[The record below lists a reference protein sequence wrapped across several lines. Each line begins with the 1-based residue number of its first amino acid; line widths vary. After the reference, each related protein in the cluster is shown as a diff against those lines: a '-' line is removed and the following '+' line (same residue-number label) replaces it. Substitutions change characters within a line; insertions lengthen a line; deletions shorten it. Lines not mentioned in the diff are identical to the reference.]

1 MEWDISDKDIESTEK
16 LLLPEGSHF
25 PDDARDVIRCWHS
38 TDVAACPGSGKTTI
52 LLAKLKLLAD
62 RMPFEN
68 GAGICV
74 LSHTNVA
81 VNEIKKRLSGYA
93 DKLLGYPNYI
103 GTIQSFVDR
112 FVTMPYLR
120 NIVERNVQVVDNLT
134 YAHHMLNRMQN
145 STKYSALNYVTK
157 NSFET
162 GGQFTARIDHT
173 QALFIRDDGALCVGK
188 QKKALAGA
196 QKISTNQYKELL
208 ADLLKDEGIMRY
220 QDSYSYAKSALKN
233 LPEAYTNLF
242 SSRFQYVFI
251 DEFQDCD
258 DIQRKAIDAIF
269 NPTKCAVLKIGDS
282 DQAIYN
288 SSKDETPDWVPRDGF
303 LPIMTSCRY
312 SQEIANVIC
321 KLKKGNK
328 SIVTFVGMTDV
339 KPVLLVFEPEKID
352 RVIDKFISILESHGL
367 YDNNGV
373 YKAIGAVKKEDS
385 SGLKIG
391 SYWSEFDSSAK
402 KQSEYSYWAII
413 DNITTNLSDGKLY
426 KAERNVRKLLCRI
439 FHYAEIKHSV
449 SGKEYSVTT
458 IKKKLYDEYWD
469 TYRQWICELS
479 RLQNINTIDC
489 LIRQKINELLKINN
503 PQAGDIFDHMP
514 AYFLDKTAVVNQTK
528 KGEENV
534 FIDPIRGRRIEF
546 DTIHGVKG
554 ETHDVTLYLETD
566 RQGASDLSRL
576 LPYLGVGKIGSS
588 NLFDYSRKLAYV
600 GMSRPRKLLCV
611 AMQAKTY
618 EKSKGVFDNDW
629 EIIDLREKELTLS
642 LTTTTDDCSKNENP

>member
-1 MEWDISDKDIESTEK
+1 MEWDISDRDIESTEK

-62 RMPFEN
+62 RMPLEN

-103 GTIQSFVDR
+103 GTIQSFFDK

-120 NIVERNVQVVDNLT
+120 NIAGRNVQAVDNST
-134 YAHHMLNRMQN
+134 YALHMLLRIYKDD
-145 STKYSALNYVTK
+145 KYGTLKNMIRANYK
-157 NSFET
+157 P
-162 GGQFTARIDHT
+162 GGQFKNQLDYVQSLYLRN
-173 QALFIRDDGALCVGK
+173 DGALCVKK
-188 QKKALAGA
+188 QKKSLAGA
-196 QKISTNQYKELL
+196 DRPSAKQYKALVAELRN
-208 ADLLKDEGIMRY
+208 DEGIIRY
-220 QDSYSYAKSALKN
+220 QDTYLYAIDILNDMPETYKN
-233 LPEAYTNLF
+233 FF

-251 DEFQDCD
+251 DEYQDCD
-258 DIQRKAIDAIF
+258 DVQRHAIDSIF
-269 NPTKCAVLKIGDS
+269 NSTKCAVIKIGDS

-288 SSKDETPDWVPRDGF
+288 SSKDETTDWIPQDNY
-303 LPIMTSCRY
+303 LPIRTSCRY

-321 KLKKGNK
+321 RLKKDNT
-328 SIVTFVGMTDV
+328 SIVTYAGNTTV
-339 KPVLLVFEPEKID
+339 KPVLLVFNLEKID
-352 RVIDKFISILESHGL
+352 RVIGGFISVLKSHGL

-373 YKAIGAVKKEDS
+373 YKAIGAVKNEDS

-391 SYWSEFDSSAK
+391 SYWSGFDSSAK

-413 DNITTNLSDGKLY
+413 DDITNNLINGKLY

-439 FHYAEIKHSV
+439 FHYAKIKNSV
-449 SGKEYSVTT
+449 SHKEYSVIT
-458 IKKKLYDEYWD
+458 IKKKLDDEYWE
-469 TYRQWICELS
+469 TYRQWIYELS
-479 RLQNINTIDC
+479 RLQNVDINAVDI
-489 LIRQKINELLKINN
+489 IMRQKINELLENKIPKEYNV
-503 PQAGDIFDHMP
+503 FESMP
-514 AYFLDKTAVVNQTK
+514 TYFIENTATINQIK
-528 KGEENV
+528 KDDRNV
-534 FIDPIRGRRIEF
+534 FIDSSRGRRIEF

-554 ETHDVTLYLETD
+554 ETHDATLYLETD
-566 RQGASDLSRL
+566 RNGASDLSRL
-576 LPYLGVGKIGSS
+576 LPYFGVGKIGSS

-629 EIIDLREKELTLS
+629 EIIDLRK
-642 LTTTTDDCSKNENP
+642 